1 MKRLECTRKNKHTNK
16 IENVGYMEI
25 KNQNEAKA
33 ELFLYGDIVRDE
45 WGKYSDGDTCPSDIT
60 EFLKDLDNSKDIDI
74 FINSG
79 GGSVHGGLAIYNQL
93 KRHNGFKTVH
103 IDGIAASIAS
113 VIACAGDKVII
124 PTNAQFMIHKPSI
137 FTWGSYNAEDLRR
150 EANALDVCQESIMNI
165 YENNLK
171 EGVSKEEIEEM
182 VNAETW
188 FTGDYVVNYFN
199 FEVEETAEAVA
210 CTSDYYKFYNNKPEN
225 LEGSFLNSKKTTMS
239 DEMKSLIDEIKN
251 QKWYEGTEI

>member
-1 MKRLECTRKNKHTNK
+1 
-16 IENVGYMEI
+16 MEI

-113 VIACAGDKVII
+113 VIACVGDKVII

-171 EGVSKEEIEEM
+171 EIRYRSIGPRM
-182 VNAETW
+182 
-188 FTGDYVVNYFN
+188 
-199 FEVEETAEAVA
+199 
-210 CTSDYYKFYNNKPEN
+210 
-225 LEGSFLNSKKTTMS
+225 
-239 DEMKSLIDEIKN
+239 
-251 QKWYEGTEI
+251 